1 MLFLSTKNYLQAE
14 HACVENDRFLVFILL
29 WSFMMQP

>member
-14 HACVENDRFLVFILL
+14 HACVENDRF
-29 WSFMMQP
+29 SFLFYCGHL